1 MSKIPSNPPSVGKT
15 INKLRK
21 ERQMTLDQLASVSGV
36 SKSMLSQ
43 IERDETN
50 PTLAT
55 IWRLAEALGQTIDS
69 LLRHGEQGSQMSVI
83 SESAHPLMHGQDG
96 SYTAKVLGPA
106 SLANEIEWYE
116 LTIQPGGSLISDP
129 HSERTVEHL
138 TVLQGAVE
146 VVSADNVS
154 PLTKGETARYAADV
168 HHEIHNRTDQVA
180 VVLLVDML
188 GRDAV

>member
-1 MSKIPSNPPSVGKT
+1 MTKKPTNPPSVGKT

-21 ERQMTLDQLASVSGV
+21 ERQMTLDQLASASGV
-36 SKSMLSQ
+36 SKSMVSQ

-55 IWRLAEALGQTIDS
+55 IWRLAEALDQTIDS
-69 LLRHGEQGSQMSVI
+69 LLRHGEQGSHMSVI
-83 SESAHPLMHGQDG
+83 ADSAHPRMHGKQG
-96 SYTAKVLGPA
+96 AYTAKVLGPA

-116 LTIQPGGSLISDP
+116 LTIQPGCSLVSEP

-138 TVLQGAVE
+138 TVLQGEVE
-146 VVSADNVS
+146 IISADNRS
-154 PLTKGETARYAADV
+154 PVQQGETARYAADV
-168 HHEIHNRTDQVA
+168 HHEINNKTDEVA